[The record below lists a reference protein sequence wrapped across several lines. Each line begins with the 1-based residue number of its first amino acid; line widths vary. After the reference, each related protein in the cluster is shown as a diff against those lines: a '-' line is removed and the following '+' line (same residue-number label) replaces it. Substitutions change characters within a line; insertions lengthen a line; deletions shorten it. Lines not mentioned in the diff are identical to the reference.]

1 MGDHAKPRLGLSM
14 FDTIGVVCLLRYVH
28 DLAGAKEGRF
38 CDLPITCTSYAHHR
52 QPISVASVDSVVG
65 SMLAIPLTSA

>member
-28 DLAGAKEGRF
+28 DLAQGQGGQVLRSPNYVHA
-38 CDLPITCTSYAHHR
+38 
-52 QPISVASVDSVVG
+52 
-65 SMLAIPLTSA
+65 